1 MELTWEKPCRIDHVM
16 LMENIANGQK
26 VANYTLEAFVDG
38 KWQAVVP
45 ANRFKYCPEG
55 YNASPGFET
64 IGHKKIDR
72 IVPVVTDK
80 LRFRCTKAAA
90 EPVEIAKFAVWNV
103 GKQIPPKRQTVKRQ
117 NERTHVPVFRHNRF
131 DTAITGRQPFGSMPK
146 AVP

>member
-1 MELTWEKPCRIDHVM
+1 M

-90 EPVEIAKFAVWNV
+90 EPVEIAQIRRMERRGSKSHPN
-103 GKQIPPKRQTVKRQ
+103 GKPLRGKMNAHTYP
-117 NERTHVPVFRHNRF
+117 FF
-131 DTAITGRQPFGSMPK
+131 DTTASTQR
-146 AVP
+146 